1 MKAPLTLIA
10 TLILAGHLIPVD
22 AKAKEAEPLTDCVSL
37 SDAHQGTRF
46 GSQYLLLK
54 DGDAHYRLGFGGSCD
69 ALMRSSIVQVATGG
83 EKNRL
88 CAKGTTVTSR
98 SSYCTVRSVEK
109 VDADYYERV
118 ARQNRR

>member
-1 MKAPLTLIA
+1 MKALSILIA

-22 AKAKEAEPLTDCVSL
+22 AKEPEPLTECVSL
-37 SDAHQGTRF
+37 SDAHKGTRF

-54 DGDAHYRLGFGGSCD
+54 DGDAHYRLGFGGSCA
-69 ALMRSSIVQVATGG
+69 ALSRSSVVQVATGDK
-83 EKNRL
+83 KNRL

-98 SSYCTVRSVEK
+98 MDYCAVRSVEK

-118 ARQNRR
+118 ARRNRQ

>member
-1 MKAPLTLIA
+1 MKAPLLLLA
-10 TLILAGHLIPVD
+10 TVIFAGHLIPVD
-22 AKAKEAEPLTDCVSL
+22 AGAKEPEPLTDCVSL

-54 DGDAHYRLGFGGSCD
+54 DGDAHYRLGFGGSCS
-69 ALMRSSIVQVATGG
+69 ALTRSSIVQVATSG

-98 SSYCTVRSVEK
+98 SAYCAVRSVDRI
-109 VDADYYERV
+109 DAEDYERV
-118 ARQNRR
+118 ARRNRR

>member
-1 MKAPLTLIA
+1 MKVPLTLIA

-22 AKAKEAEPLTDCVSL
+22 VEAKEAEPLTDCVSL

-69 ALMRSSIVQVATGG
+69 ALVRSSILQVATGG

-88 CAKGTTVTSR
+88 CAKGTSVTSR
-98 SSYCTVRSVEK
+98 SNHCTVRSVERIE
-109 VDADYYERV
+109 ADVYDRV
-118 ARQNRR
+118 ARRNRR

>member
-1 MKAPLTLIA
+1 MKAPLILLA
-10 TLILAGHLIPVD
+10 TVIFAGHLIPVD

-37 SDAHQGTRF
+37 SDAHQGPRF

-98 SSYCTVRSVEK
+98 SAYCAVRSVDRI
-109 VDADYYERV
+109 DAEDYERV
-118 ARQNRR
+118 ARRNRR

>member
-1 MKAPLTLIA
+1 MKAPTILIA

-22 AKAKEAEPLTDCVSL
+22 AGAKEPEPLTDCVSL
-37 SDAHQGTRF
+37 SDAHQGTRS

-54 DGDAHYRLGFGGSCD
+54 DGDAHYRVGFGGSRD

-88 CAKGTTVTSR
+88 CAKGSTVTSR
-98 SSYCTVRSVEK
+98 SAYCAVRSVDRI
-109 VDADYYERV
+109 DAEDYERV
-118 ARQNRR
+118 ARRNRR

>member
-1 MKAPLTLIA
+1 MKATSILIA

-22 AKAKEAEPLTDCVSL
+22 AKEPEPLTDCVSL

-54 DGDAHYRLGFGGSCD
+54 DGDAHYRLGFGGSCS
-69 ALMRSSIVQVATGG
+69 ALTRSSIVQVATSG

-98 SSYCTVRSVEK
+98 SDHCTVRSVEK
-109 VDADYYERV
+109 VDAEYYERV
-118 ARQNRR
+118 ARRNRR